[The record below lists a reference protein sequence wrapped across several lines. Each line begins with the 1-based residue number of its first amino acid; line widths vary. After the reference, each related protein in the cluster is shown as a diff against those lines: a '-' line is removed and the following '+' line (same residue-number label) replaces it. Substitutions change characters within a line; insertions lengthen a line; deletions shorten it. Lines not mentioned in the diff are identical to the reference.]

1 MNKSNQTQPQTKSQQ
16 QQTNVNQYIDFF
28 PGFQLQREQYTK
40 VKTSK
45 GKSWPRA
52 ESVLEKQYQIFI
64 TDVVNPK
71 NNCFYLP
78 LDENNYPISMPD
90 NGPACRHVVHTII
103 RLRSLDG
110 SEKLYSLGEL
120 IGYDG
125 ASIRRSIG
133 CNKPETWE
141 SVKFGYEKTYNQ
153 KTRRFDIYSTG
164 PIGNEIKYLLE
175 FNSQNFDRLFEK
187 TWDGK
192 NPYFKPNRRNSNKR
206 VTLIVKDEQ
215 SGTAVEISGN
225 QLKLV

>member
-1 MNKSNQTQPQTKSQQ
+1 MS
-16 QQTNVNQYIDFF
+16 
-28 PGFQLQREQYTK
+28 
-40 VKTSK
+40 
-45 GKSWPRA
+45 
-52 ESVLEKQYQIFI
+52 
-64 TDVVNPK
+64 
-71 NNCFYLP
+71 
-78 LDENNYPISMPD
+78 D

-164 PIGNEIKYLLE
+164 PLGNEIKYLLE

-187 TWDGK
+187 TWDA
-192 NPYFKPNRRNSNKR
+192 RTH
-206 VTLIVKDEQ
+206 TLSLIGESLTKE
-215 SGTAVEISGN
+215 
-225 QLKLV
+225 

>member
-1 MNKSNQTQPQTKSQQ
+1 
-16 QQTNVNQYIDFF
+16 
-28 PGFQLQREQYTK
+28 
-40 VKTSK
+40 
-45 GKSWPRA
+45 
-52 ESVLEKQYQIFI
+52 
-64 TDVVNPK
+64 
-71 NNCFYLP
+71 
-78 LDENNYPISMPD
+78 MPD

-164 PIGNEIKYLLE
+164 PIGNEIKYLILKILTA
-175 FNSQNFDRLFEK
+175 FL
-187 TWDGK
+187 
-192 NPYFKPNRRNSNKR
+192 KR
-206 VTLIVKDEQ
+206 PGMARTHTLSLI
-215 SGTAVEISGN
+215 GEI
-225 QLKLV
+225 LTKE